1 MHASATGNGRWIGI
15 LAVAAAVAAGSVAAG
30 ASGVGE
36 REQSEREAHDG
47 AAQEHETLFISGI
60 GDSYIGVGLREVE
73 DSGTLTVKEGAVVA
87 RVIDGSAAAA
97 AGIEVGD
104 IIIEFDG
111 QRIRGT
117 RQLRRVVQETPAR
130 RTVAASLLRDGA
142 RITVQVTPRDWQ
154 RVEISEPDD
163 LPAWGKD
170 LAVLE
175 ELPDLVER
183 AFMLVA
189 GRARLGIRAESVDGQ
204 LADFFGVS
212 AGVLVRHVG
221 EDTVAADAGLR
232 AGDVITA
239 IDGEAVDDLSALR
252 RRFSALDP
260 GAAFDI
266 AIVRDRAE
274 MSLPA
279 ELGDEARR
287 SRGPRPG
294 TGI

>member
-1 MHASATGNGRWIGI
+1 M
-15 LAVAAAVAAGSVAAG
+15 
-30 ASGVGE
+30 
-36 REQSEREAHDG
+36 
-47 AAQEHETLFISGI
+47 
-60 GDSYIGVGLREVE
+60 
-73 DSGTLTVKEGAVVA
+73 
-87 RVIDGSAAAA
+87 
-97 AGIEVGD
+97 
-104 IIIEFDG
+104 
-111 QRIRGT
+111 
-117 RQLRRVVQETPAR
+117 
-130 RTVAASLLRDGA
+130 
-142 RITVQVTPRDWQ
+142 
-154 RVEISEPDD
+154 
-163 LPAWGKD
+163 GKD

-175 ELPDLVER
+175 GLPDLVER
-183 AFMLVA
+183 AFMSVA

-279 ELGDEARR
+279 ELGDEAQR